1 MRNTIK
7 QNQIKK
13 VYEVTLGYYLLK
25 KKNYYED
32 ASGDTINVVALD
44 VWDAL
49 DMAGDWILDKE
60 RKAKRKGEGVFV
72 SEVTMRAKIDL
83 I

>member
-1 MRNTIK
+1 MRKTVK

-13 VYEVTLGYYLLK
+13 VYEVMIGYYLLK
-25 KKNYYED
+25 KKDYYED
-32 ASGDTINVVALD
+32 ACGDTINVVALD
-44 VWDAL
+44 VWEAL

-60 RKAKRKGEGVFV
+60 RKAKRTGEGVFV
-72 SEVTMRAKIDL
+72 SEVTMKAKIDL